1 MGCMGKALAGLGCLV
16 VVVALAAGYLL
27 RDRLAHEWRRL
38 RGAPEPPPVVY
49 AAPAP
54 GAAAHAESSLAR
66 LALPVRGG
74 SAYVDLTASE
84 LAALIQRELAGG
96 ARRVLDSVGVALGE
110 GRVEVKGSLDVAVLP
125 RRVLGPL
132 SQGLGPREPVVAG
145 GTLAARPDGRVVWTL
160 DELKIRDFD
169 FPRQVIP
176 AILNAMNVTDARG
189 AAVPIPLSARVGDVR
204 VSRSHVRLYRAA
216 SR

>member
-1 MGCMGKALAGLGCLV
+1 MGCFRKALAGIGCLV
-16 VVVALAAGYLL
+16 VVAAIVAGYLL
-27 RDRLAHEWRRL
+27 RDRLGREWRRL
-38 RGAPEPPPVVY
+38 RGAPEPPPTVY
-49 AAPAP
+49 VGPAP
-54 GAAAHAESSLAR
+54 GAATQAESSLAR
-66 LALPVRGG
+66 LARPVRGG

-84 LAALIQRELAGG
+84 LAALIARALAGG
-96 ARRVLDSVGVALGE
+96 PRRVLDSVGVALGDQ
-110 GRVEVKGSLDVAVLP
+110 RVEVRGSLDVSVLP

-145 GTLAARPDGRVVWTL
+145 GTLEAQPDGRVLWTIDQL
-160 DELKIRDFD
+160 SIRDFA

-176 AILNAMNVTDARG
+176 AILSAMNVTDARG

-204 VSRSHVRLYRAA
+204 VSRSHIRLYRAT